1 MDLNFDL
8 HPKQVEVFRSDAR
21 FRVWAAGRRGGKSF
35 EAAVELIINGLQE
48 KNRYGYDLK
57 NKEVWYIAPTFNQ
70 GKEIMWGLL
79 KSLGKDVI
87 SSSLENTATLKLVNG
102 RTIKIK
108 GSDRP
113 DTLRGV
119 GVGFVVLDE
128 YAFMK
133 PEVWDL
139 IIRPTLADVIGSALF
154 IGTPDGKNHFYD
166 LYVQGNSED
175 HPEWES
181 FTSMSIDNPTLPPA
195 EIAEAEKVMTK
206 QAFRQ
211 EFEASFEAGGGGQ
224 FRESEFIYM
233 DSPPERGNIYIAM
246 DPAGFSEGKGKI
258 TSKLKKQD
266 EHAIAVVETGDWGWF
281 VHDVIH
287 GRWGIREASLQFIRA
302 CQKWKP
308 VMAGVEGGTLEKA
321 MRPYLEDQMKRLNIF
336 PKLYPLT
343 HGNQKKTDRITWA
356 LGGRFENGRIFFKKG
371 ANYCRALETQLLD
384 FPNPFVHDD
393 LVDAMSYIDQLSKV
407 PYYSE
412 TVMQNEFQPLD
423 QMSGY

>member
-1 MDLNFDL
+1 VDLNFNL
-8 HPKQVEVFRSDAR
+8 HAKQVAVFNSPAR
-21 FRVWAAGRRGGKSF
+21 FRVWAAGRRGGKSY
-35 EAAVELIINGLQE
+35 EAAVELLINGLQD
-48 KNRYGYDLK
+48 KNRYGYELHD
-57 NKEVWYIAPTFNQ
+57 KEVWYIAPTFQQ

-79 KSLGKDVI
+79 KTLGSDVI
-87 SSSLENTATLKLVNG
+87 SSSLENTATLKLING

-119 GVGFVVLDE
+119 GVGFVVMDE

-139 IIRPTLADVIGSALF
+139 IIRPTLADVMGSALF

-166 LYVQGNSED
+166 LFVQGNSEE

-181 FTSMSIDNPTLPPA
+181 FTSVSLDNPTLPPS
-195 EIAEAEKVMTK
+195 EIEEASKVMSK

-211 EFEASFEAGGGGQ
+211 EFEASFEAAGGGH
-224 FRESEFIYM
+224 FRESEFIYLER
-233 DSPPERGNIYIAM
+233 PPEAGNMYLAM

-258 TSKLKKQD
+258 TSKLKKLD
-266 EHAIAVVETGDWGWF
+266 EHAISIVETGEWGWF

-308 VMAGVEGGTLEKA
+308 VMAGIESGTLEKA
-321 MRPYLEDQMKRLNIF
+321 MRPYLEDQMKRLGIF
-336 PKLYPLT
+336 PKLHPLT
-343 HGNQKKTDRITWA
+343 HGNQKKTDRIAWA
-356 LGGRFENGRIFFKKG
+356 LQGRFENGRVFFKEG
-371 ANYCRALETQLLD
+371 ARYCRALETQLLD
-384 FPNPFVHDD
+384 FPNPMTHDD
-393 LVDAMSYIDQLSKV
+393 LIDSLSYIDQLSKV
-407 PYYSE
+407 PYFSE
-412 TVMQNEFQPLD
+412 TMIQNEFQPLD
-423 QMSGY
+423 SLAGY